1 MIDYE
6 EIRQFIHH
14 SDNLKVEEII
24 RIDELIR
31 LNEQH
36 YKELKRG
43 SILSTKIAIAT
54 LLVSALSLITA
65 LVK

>member
-1 MIDYE
+1 MIDYKQM
-6 EIRQFIHH
+6 RQSVLH
-14 SDNLKVEEII
+14 SDNLKVEEIT
-24 RIDELIR
+24 RLNELIK

-36 YKELKRG
+36 YKELKKD

-54 LLVSALSLITA
+54 LIVSALSLITS

>member
-6 EIRQFIHH
+6 KIRQSIHH

-24 RIDELIR
+24 RIDELIK

-36 YKELKRG
+36 YEELKRG
-43 SILSTKIAIAT
+43 SILTTKIAIAT

>member
-6 EIRQFIHH
+6 EIRQSIHN

-24 RIDELIR
+24 RINELIK

-36 YKELKRG
+36 YEEIKKN

>member
-6 EIRQFIHH
+6 EIRQSIHH

>member
-6 EIRQFIHH
+6 KIRQSIHH

>member
-1 MIDYE
+1 MIDYKQM
-6 EIRQFIHH
+6 RQSVHH
-14 SDNLKVEEII
+14 SDNLKVEEIT
-24 RIDELIR
+24 RLNELIK

-36 YKELKRG
+36 YKELKKD

-54 LLVSALSLITA
+54 LIVSALSLITS

>member
-1 MIDYE
+1 MVDYE
-6 EIRQFIHH
+6 EIRQSIHH

>member
-1 MIDYE
+1 MIDYKE
-6 EIRQFIHH
+6 MRQSIHH
-14 SDNLKVEEII
+14 SDNLKVEEIT
-24 RIDELIR
+24 RLNELIK

-36 YKELKRG
+36 YEELKKG

-54 LLVSALSLITA
+54 LIVSTLSLITA

>member
-6 EIRQFIHH
+6 EIRQSIHH

-24 RIDELIR
+24 RINELIK

-36 YKELKRG
+36 YEEIKRN

-54 LLVSALSLITA
+54 LFVSALSLITA